1 MANEVDINA
10 LMVAYEAGLITRDEF
25 RGLIGLRNAN
35 LDKGAY
41 TPSQRYEKSVTSDAS
56 HKNPR
61 FGGLTNENEGY

>member
-10 LMVAYEAGLITRDEF
+10 LMVAYDAGLITRDEY

-41 TPSQRYEKSVTSDAS
+41 SSPQREKNVTSDAA

>member
-10 LMVAYEAGLITRDEF
+10 LMVAYDAGLITRDEF

-41 TPSQRYEKSVTSDAS
+41 SSPQREKNVTSDAA

>member
-1 MANEVDINA
+1 
-10 LMVAYEAGLITRDEF
+10 MVAYDAGLITRDEF

-41 TPSQRYEKSVTSDAS
+41 SSPQREKNVTSDAA

>member
-10 LMVAYEAGLITRDEF
+10 LLVAYEAGLITRDEF

-35 LDKGAY
+35 LATSAY
-41 TPSQRYEKSVTSDAS
+41 PPPQRYEKSVISDAS

>member
-10 LMVAYEAGLITRDEF
+10 LMVAYDAGLITRDEF

-41 TPSQRYEKSVTSDAS
+41 SSPQREKNVTSDAAN
-56 HKNPR
+56 KNPR
-61 FGGLTNENEGY
+61 FGGLTKENEGY